1 MGSDLVGKVVIIEHP
16 AFYNS
21 HVIVR
26 VEAVTAQMMTIRY
39 WKQRRGWDDDT
50 SRRKIP
56 TYFHVLAN
64 TSEENL
70 LLTHDRLQSYRSEA
84 VERERAAWRSYHKK
98 VGELADV
105 GQ

>member
-16 AFYNS
+16 WFYNT
-21 HVIVR
+21 HVVAK
-26 VEAVTAQMMTIRY
+26 VESMTAKMMTVRY

-50 SRRKIP
+50 NRRKIP
-56 TYFHVLAN
+56 PSFHVLAN

-70 LLTHDRLQSYRSEA
+70 LLTHERLQSYRSEA
-84 VERERAAWRSYHKK
+84 VERERATWQSYHKK
-98 VGELADV
+98 VGELANV